1 MAAKILKG
9 ASRSKTGKMMVMTMK
24 MIKRKMIKMAE
35 LFLMMMM
42 KMIRMPSMDV
52 RCRCN

>member
-24 MIKRKMIKMAE
+24 MIKRKMVRMAV
-35 LFLMMMM
+35 LLLMMMM
-42 KMIRMPSMDV
+42 KMIRMPSMG
-52 RCRCN
+52 